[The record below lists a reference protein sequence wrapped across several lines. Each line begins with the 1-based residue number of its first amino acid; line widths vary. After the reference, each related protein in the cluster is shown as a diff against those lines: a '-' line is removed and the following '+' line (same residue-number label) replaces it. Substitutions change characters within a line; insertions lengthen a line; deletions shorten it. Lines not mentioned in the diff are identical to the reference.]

1 MEIQL
6 KRLRKEAGYRSR
18 REFAAA
24 LGDGFTERRI
34 TSWENGE
41 RMISLEQ
48 ACVLADFLNC
58 TLDELAGRSFSTP
71 AAAPAD
77 PAHEELVRCYD
88 ACTPERRDRMLQD
101 AREKAFMSREF
112 SEPAVDAGEQA
123 LG

>member
-58 TLDELAGRSFSTP
+58 TLDELAGRSFS
-71 AAAPAD
+71 AQSAAPAD

-101 AREKAFMSREF
+101 ARERAFMSKEF
-112 SEPAVDAGEQA
+112 SERPLDEGLAQGA
-123 LG
+123 